1 MTVPSLRRMTAWPL
15 NAGLALAMLVAAG
28 CYQEEAPTSA
38 PPSPLPT
45 ADSSRPE
52 QPKPPRE
59 DQGGETQRVG
69 SVGRDLT
76 KDLAESPTQRG
87 GPTTFF
93 SPAGKP
99 YSAQK
104 PDDSTR
110 PGKP

>member
-1 MTVPSLRRMTAWPL
+1 MTVSFGRRMRAWSV
-15 NAGLALAMLVAAG
+15 NAGLAIAMLAASG
-28 CYQEEAPTSA
+28 CYPEEEAPTSA

-69 SVGRDLT
+69 SVGRDLN
-76 KDLAESPTQRG
+76 KDLAAPATEPG

-93 SPAGKP
+93 PPAGKP
-99 YSAQK
+99 DPAR
-104 PDDSTR
+104 PDDSTK

>member
-1 MTVPSLRRMTAWPL
+1 MTVPFGRRMTVWSL

-28 CYQEEAPTSA
+28 CYPEEEAPTSA

-45 ADSSRPE
+45 ADSSRSE

-69 SVGRDLT
+69 SVGRDLN
-76 KDLAESPTQRG
+76 KDLAQSAIEGG

-93 SPAGKP
+93 SPAGRP
-99 YSAQK
+99 DWARPDNSAK
-104 PDDSTR
+104 